1 MAKGKTSQFFVWILL
16 GLLIVGLAGFGAT
29 NFGGNLR
36 SVGQVGETEIELDR
50 YAREL
55 QQELR
60 ALQAQ
65 AGRAIPLAEAQQLG
79 IPQNVLQRLVTQTAL
94 ENEAAVIGL
103 SVGDDIVS
111 QEILSIP
118 TFRGLD
124 GEFDREAYRFTL
136 EQSGLSI
143 AEFEERIRAETS
155 SQILTG
161 ALIGG
166 VTTPDLFVDTLYAYA
181 REERDITWAR
191 LSAANLPEPLGEPSE
206 ADLEAY
212 HAANADLFTLPET
225 KVITYAWL
233 TTDMLLDE
241 VEVDE
246 AALRE
251 MYEDRIDEFV
261 QPERRLVERL
271 VFGTEAE
278 AAEARAAIEA
288 GETTFDDLVTERGL
302 TLEDVDLGDA
312 SRGDL
317 GEAAEAVFALTEPG
331 VAGPAPSPLGPA
343 LYRMIA
349 ILNAQ
354 ETSFEEARGELG
366 QAIAADRAG
375 RIIADS
381 IVDIDDLL
389 AGGATLEEL
398 AEETQMQL
406 GQIDWR
412 TDVAEGIAAYQ
423 DFRLAAAE
431 LTASDFPEV
440 LELEDSGI
448 FAMRLDETRPP
459 ELQPLNAVRPDVIIG
474 WEVTET
480 TRLLAEDAR
489 RIAADLNAGTE
500 MAGIGLPIEVD
511 RGLTRDA
518 FIPSTPPDFVTR
530 VFEME
535 TGVIEVVED
544 RGQVLIVR
552 LDEVRVPDPDAPE
565 AQAIKAAFASET
577 AQGLATDLLGA
588 FATAATAQAGVTIDQ
603 TAINAVHAQFP

>member
-16 GLLIVGLAGFGAT
+16 GLLIVGLMGFGAT

-36 SVGQVGETEIELDR
+36 SVGQVGETGIGLDR

-79 IPQNVLQRLVTQTAL
+79 IPQAVLQRIVAQTAL
-94 ENEAAVIGL
+94 ENEAAVMGL

-111 QEILSIP
+111 REILAIP
-118 TFRGLD
+118 AFRGLD

-143 AEFEERIRAETS
+143 AEFEERIRAETA

-166 VTTPDLFVDTLYAYA
+166 VATPELFTDTLYAYA

-191 LSAANLPEPLGEPSE
+191 LTAADLPEPLGEPSE
-206 ADLEAY
+206 ADLEAH

-225 KVITYAWL
+225 RVIAYAWL
-233 TTDMLLDE
+233 TPDMLLGE

-251 MYEDRIDEFV
+251 LYDDRIDEFV

-271 VFGTEAE
+271 VFGTGAE
-278 AAEARAAIEA
+278 AAGALAAIEA
-288 GETTFDDLVTERGL
+288 GETTFDDLVAERGL

-312 SRGDL
+312 SRSDL
-317 GEAAEAVFALTEPG
+317 GEAADAVFALTEPG

-343 LYRMIA
+343 LYRMNA
-349 ILNAQ
+349 ILSAQ
-354 ETSFEEARGELG
+354 ETTFEEARDELG
-366 QAIAADRAG
+366 RSIAADRA
-375 RIIADS
+375 RRMIADQ
-381 IVDIDDLL
+381 IADIDDLL

-398 AEETQMQL
+398 AAETSMEL
-406 GQIDWR
+406 GRIDWR

-431 LTASDFPEV
+431 VTEGDFAEV
-440 LELEDSGI
+440 LELDDGGI

-459 ELQPLNAVRPDVIIG
+459 ELQPLNAVRRDVITG
-474 WEVTET
+474 WEVAET
-480 TRLLAEDAR
+480 TRLLAGEAR
-489 RIAADLNAGTE
+489 RIAADLTAGAE
-500 MAGIGLPIEVD
+500 MAGIGLPIEAD

-518 FIPSTPPDFVTR
+518 FLPATPADFVTR

-535 TGVIEVVED
+535 PGAIEVVED
-544 RGQVLIVR
+544 AGQVLIVR
-552 LDEVRVPDPDAPE
+552 LDDMRVPDPDTPE
-565 AQAIKAAFASET
+565 ARALRAAFAEET
-577 AQGLATDLLGA
+577 AQGIATDLLGA
-588 FATAATAQAGVTIDQ
+588 FTAAATARAGVTIDRS
-603 TAINAVHAQFP
+603 AINAVHAQFP

>member
-79 IPQNVLQRLVTQTAL
+79 IDQSVLQRIVAQTAL
-94 ENEAAVIGL
+94 ENEAASLGV
-103 SVGDDIVS
+103 SVGDEVVS

-124 GEFDREAYRFTL
+124 GAFDREAYQFTL

-143 AEFEERIRAETS
+143 AEFEERIRAETA

-166 VTTPDLFVDTLYAYA
+166 VTTPELFTDTLYAYA

-191 LSAANLPEPLGEPSE
+191 LTALDLPEPLRSPTE
-206 ADLEAY
+206 ADL
-212 HAANADLFTLPET
+212 AAHHDENADLFTLPET
-225 KVITYAWL
+225 KAITFAWL
-233 TTDMLLDE
+233 TPDMLIDAI
-241 VEVDE
+241 EVDE

-251 MYEDRIDEFV
+251 MYDDRIDEFV

-278 AAEARAAIEA
+278 AAEAKAALDA
-288 GETTFDDLVTERGL
+288 GETSFDALVAGRGL
-302 TLEDVDLGDA
+302 TLADIDLGDVSQA
-312 SRGDL
+312 ELD
-317 GEAAEAVFALTEPG
+317 AAGAAVFALSEPG
-331 VAGPAPSPLGPA
+331 VVGPAQSSLGPA
-343 LYRMIA
+343 LFRMNA

-354 ETSFEEARGELG
+354 ETTFEEARDELSR
-366 QAIAADRAG
+366 AIAADRAR

-381 IVDIDDLL
+381 ITDIDDLL
-389 AGGATLEEL
+389 AGGFTLEEL
-398 AEETQMQL
+398 ADETEMEL

-431 LTASDFPEV
+431 LSEDAFPEV
-440 LELEDSGI
+440 LDLDDGGI

-459 ELQPLNAVRPDVIIG
+459 ALQPLDEVRTDVTANWQIA
-474 WEVTET
+474 ET
-480 TRLLAEDAR
+480 TRLLAVEAG
-489 RIAADLNAGTE
+489 RIAADLNSGAE
-500 MAGIGLPIEVD
+500 MAGIGLRLEVD

-518 FIPSTPPDFVTR
+518 FILATPAEFIPR

-535 TGVIEVVED
+535 IDRVEVIED
-544 RGQVLIVR
+544 AGQVFVVR
-552 LDEVRVPDPDAPE
+552 LDAVRTPDPDAPE
-565 AQAIKAAFASET
+565 AQALKAAFAEET

-588 FATAATAQAGVTIDQ
+588 FSAAATAEAGVTIDRA
-603 TAINAVHAQFP
+603 AINAVHAQFP

>member
-251 MYEDRIDEFV
+251 MYDDRIDEFV

-271 VFGTEAE
+271 VFGTETE
-278 AAEARAAIEA
+278 AAEALAAIEA
-288 GETTFDDLVTERGL
+288 GETTFDDLVAERGL

-375 RIIADS
+375 RVIADS

-389 AGGATLEEL
+389 AGGATLEDL

-431 LTASDFPEV
+431 LTAGDFPEV

-489 RIAADLNAGTE
+489 RIAADLNAGAE

-535 TGVIEVVED
+535 PGVIEVVED

-552 LDEVRVPDPDAPE
+552 LDEVQVPDPDAPE
-565 AQAIKAAFASET
+565 AQAVKAVFASET

-588 FATAATAQAGVTIDQ
+588 FAAAATAQAGVTIDQ